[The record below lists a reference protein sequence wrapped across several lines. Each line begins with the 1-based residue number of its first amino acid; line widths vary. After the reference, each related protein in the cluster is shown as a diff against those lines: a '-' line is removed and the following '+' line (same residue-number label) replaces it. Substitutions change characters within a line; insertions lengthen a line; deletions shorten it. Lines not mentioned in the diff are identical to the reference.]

1 MDLGSV
7 SKIRKEGKG
16 SKNKKKKLGNLGRG
30 RLDPI
35 YKKKLEGLAAFGQL
49 GAASEIC
56 AHGITDISDFPT
68 AFPEAEH

>member
-16 SKNKKKKLGNLGRG
+16 SKNKKLGNLGRG

-35 YKKKLEGLAAFGQL
+35 YKKKLEGLAAFCQL

>member
-1 MDLGSV
+1 MFQRSEKRERAQ
-7 SKIRKEGKG
+7 KI
-16 SKNKKKKLGNLGRG
+16 KKKLGNLGRG